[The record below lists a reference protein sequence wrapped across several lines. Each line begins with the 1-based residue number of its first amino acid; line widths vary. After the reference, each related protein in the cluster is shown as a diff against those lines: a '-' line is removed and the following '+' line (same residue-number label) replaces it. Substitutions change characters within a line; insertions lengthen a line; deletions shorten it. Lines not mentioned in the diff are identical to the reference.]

1 MTSSSGSAPVWIV
14 VVAIL
19 ILLPIIIWGLY
30 ITLNLLAAMSI
41 GGILAVAAFIG
52 LFIWVKG
59 RRERHA
65 H

>member
-1 MTSSSGSAPVWIV
+1 MTSSSRSAPVWIV

-59 RRERHA
+59 RREHHA